1 MKKENRAFKFGL
13 VILILLFI
21 WIFLAYGLAWFLI
34 VEKPL
39 EKADAIFVLAGSAAY
54 VERNQK
60 AAELYKQGVAPKI
73 FLTNDG
79 MRGGWNEKEQR
90 NPYYIERARW
100 ELTAQGV
107 PDNAIEILPGTV
119 AGTDEE
125 AALFAKIVA
134 EKNLKSVLLVTSAYH
149 TRRTLRTFEKA
160 ASKNDLSV
168 ELGVESP
175 PPGEQTPKP
184 FVWWLSRRGWRDVA
198 GEYVKILY
206 YWVYY

>member
-1 MKKENRAFKFGL
+1 M
-13 VILILLFI
+13 ILFFI
-21 WIFLAYGLAWFLI
+21 WIPFAYGLASFLI

-39 EKADAIFVLAGSAAY
+39 EKADAIFVLAGAAAY

-60 AAELYKQGVAPKI
+60 AAELYRQGVAPKI
-73 FLTNDG
+73 FLTDDG
-79 MRGGWNEKEQR
+79 LRGGWNQKEQR
-90 NPYYIERARW
+90 NPYFVERARW
-100 ELTAQGV
+100 ELIAQGV
-107 PDNAIEILPGTV
+107 PENAIETLPGTV

-125 AALFAKIVA
+125 AVLFAKIAA

-149 TRRTLRTFEKA
+149 TRRAFRTFEKA
-160 ASKNDLSV
+160 ASKSGLSV

-175 PPGEQTPKP
+175 PPGEQTPKQ